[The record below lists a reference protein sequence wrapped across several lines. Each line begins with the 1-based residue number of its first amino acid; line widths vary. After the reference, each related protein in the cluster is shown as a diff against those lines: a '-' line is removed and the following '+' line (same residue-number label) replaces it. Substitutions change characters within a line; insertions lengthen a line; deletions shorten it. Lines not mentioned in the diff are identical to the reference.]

1 MYRKKERKKNKKMN
15 ENFSFHHSTYNIKKT
30 DKLRY
35 SMIRI
40 LEGTNHSLYLLSI

>member
-15 ENFSFHHSTYNIKKT
+15 ENFSFHDSIYNIKQN

-35 SMIRI
+35 SMIRMF
-40 LEGTNHSLYLLSI
+40 EGTRHSLYLLSI